1 MNFFKKIVSILIS
14 VFFIYLCINDIPIN
28 SLFKNIQFYL
38 GLLIF
43 AIILLFLINI
53 LKAFRLK
60 ILLTNYKNKKL
71 EFYLKPILLRQ
82 FLNSAFIGNLGEFA
96 VPYVFKKYLKISYS
110 ESLSLTIIERILD
123 LTFITLIFG
132 ITLFFNDL
140 LFDREMIYIYFSLY
154 FFFICI
160 FIFIVNSKKKIFL
173 IPKKIINQFKE
184 GYKKSIS
191 HNRIFIYAVIY
202 TVLIWLVYIFIDC
215 LIFYSFDS
223 IRPIF
228 TIPNIIFITGV
239 ILVSQ
244 LIPSAP
250 ASIGVFNYFV
260 IKTIEIFYETMG
272 LSFDLQVQSDLT
284 SISIIILL
292 IYILPDITWGAY
304 YFYKELNKNM
314 KKFFTYINKYM
325 K

>member
-1 MNFFKKIVSILIS
+1 MNFLKKIVSILIS
-14 VFFIYLCINDIPIN
+14 IFFIYLCIKDIPIN
-28 SLFKNIQFYL
+28 SLFKNIQFNL

-60 ILLTNYKNKKL
+60 ILLKNYKNKKL

-110 ESLSLTIIERILD
+110 ESLSLTIIERLLD

-140 LFDREMIYIYFSLY
+140 LFDKEMIYVYFSLY
-154 FFFICI
+154 FFIVCV
-160 FIFIVNSKKKIFL
+160 FIFILNSKKNIFF

-191 HNRIFIYAVIY
+191 NYKILIYSIIY
-202 TVLIWLVYIFIDC
+202 TVIIWLIFIVIDC
-215 LIFYSFDS
+215 FVFYSFDAT
-223 IRPIF
+223 RPIF
-228 TIPNIIFITGV
+228 TISNIIFITCV

-250 ASIGVFNYFV
+250 ASIGVFNYFI
-260 IKTIEIFYETMG
+260 IKTIEIFYETLG
-272 LSFDLQVQSDLT
+272 LSFDLEIQSDLA
-284 SISIIILL
+284 SISIIILFV
-292 IYILPDITWGAY
+292 YILPDITWGAY
-304 YFYKELNKNM
+304 IFYKELNKNI
-314 KKFFTYINKYM
+314 KKFIIYSNKYM
-325 K
+325 G

>member
-1 MNFFKKIVSILIS
+1 MNFLKKIVSILIS
-14 VFFIYLCINDIPIN
+14 IFFIYLCIKDIPIN
-28 SLFKNIQFYL
+28 SLFKNIQFNL

-60 ILLTNYKNKKL
+60 ILLKNYKNKKL

-154 FFFICI
+154 FFFICF
-160 FIFIVNSKKKIFL
+160 FIFFVNSKKKIFL
-173 IPKKIINQFKE
+173 ILKKIINQFKE
-184 GYKKSIS
+184 GYK
-191 HNRIFIYAVIY
+191 N
-202 TVLIWLVYIFIDC
+202 L
-215 LIFYSFDS
+215 
-223 IRPIF
+223 
-228 TIPNIIFITGV
+228 
-239 ILVSQ
+239 
-244 LIPSAP
+244 
-250 ASIGVFNYFV
+250 
-260 IKTIEIFYETMG
+260 
-272 LSFDLQVQSDLT
+272 
-284 SISIIILL
+284 
-292 IYILPDITWGAY
+292 
-304 YFYKELNKNM
+304 
-314 KKFFTYINKYM
+314 
-325 K
+325 